1 MYDLIILGGGP
12 AGLTAAI
19 YALRRRLNVLLISR
33 DLGGKTNYRLQ
44 LPNIGHHL
52 VINGEETVSRFANE
66 IEYLEFARVLDVV
79 DRVEALEANGVAEG
93 YRVRVRDGQEFTTRA
108 LIVATGA
115 NARRLNVPGEDE
127 YLGRGV
133 VYSAVSYASLFVDGV
148 VAVVGDGPLALRSV
162 AELAGIARRV
172 TLVARTAAGLDSPLG
187 RRLMGLPNVTLLTGY
202 QVERI
207 EGDSYARGLAL
218 TRVAGQDGNG
228 HGRAPEAEGDHRE
241 IEADAIFVELGL
253 VPNTGLLNGLAA
265 LDENGRV
272 MVDTRNRA
280 SRPGLFAAG
289 DVTDVYAEQ
298 VLVAIGEGAKAALS
312 AYDYLLEHP
321 VPQSVATPEWR

>member
-19 YALRRRLNVLLISR
+19 YALRRRLNILLISR

-44 LPNIGHHL
+44 LPNISHHL
-52 VINGEETVSRFANE
+52 VINGEEVVSRFANE
-66 IEYLEFARVLDVV
+66 IEYLQFARVLDTV
-79 DRVEALEANGVAEG
+79 DRVEPCMDEGGMPG
-93 YRVRVRDGQEFTTRA
+93 YRVHVRDGQEFTARA
-108 LIVATGA
+108 LIAATGA
-115 NARRLNVPGEDE
+115 NARRLNVPGEPE

-172 TLVARTAAGLDSPLG
+172 TLVARTANGLDSPLG
-187 RRLMGLPNVTLLTGY
+187 RRLIGLPNVTLLTGF
-202 QVERI
+202 QVEQI
-207 EGDSYARGLAL
+207 VGDTYARGVSV
-218 TRVAGQDGNG
+218 TRVAGQNGNG
-228 HGRAPEAEGDHRE
+228 HGRDPQAEGDRRE
-241 IEADAIFVELGL
+241 IAADAIFVELGL

-265 LDENGRV
+265 LDDNGRV
-272 MVDTRNRA
+272 MVDTRNRT

-289 DVTDVYAEQ
+289 DITDVYAEQ
-298 VLVAIGEGAKAALS
+298 VLVAIGEGAKAALA

-321 VPQSVATPEWR
+321 VQELSTKVEWR

>member
-44 LPNIGHHL
+44 LPNISHHL

-66 IEYLEFARVLDVV
+66 IEYLEFARVLDTV
-79 DRVEALEANGVAEG
+79 DRVEALETNGVAEG
-93 YRVRVRDGQEFTTRA
+93 YRVHVRDGQEYTTRA

-115 NARRLNVPGEDE
+115 NARRLNVPGEEE

-172 TLVARTAAGLDSPLG
+172 TLVARTSDGLDSPLG
-187 RRLMGLPNVTLLTGY
+187 RRLIGLPNVTLLTGY

-207 EGDSYARGLAL
+207 EGDTYARGLTL
-218 TRVAGQDGNG
+218 TRVSGQNGNG
-228 HGRAPEAEGDHRE
+228 HARDPHAEGDHRE
-241 IEADAIFVELGL
+241 IAADAIFVELGL
-253 VPNTGLLNGLAA
+253 VPNTGLLNGVAA
-265 LDENGRV
+265 LDDNGRV

-298 VLVAIGEGAKAALS
+298 VLVAIGEGAKAALA

-321 VPQSVATPEWR
+321 VPQVAATPEWR

>member
-44 LPNIGHHL
+44 LPDLSHHL
-52 VINGEETVSRFANE
+52 VINGEEVVSRFANE
-66 IEYLEFARVLDVV
+66 VEYLDFSRILETV
-79 DRVEALEANGVAEG
+79 DRVEALEAGDAPG
-93 YRVRVRDGQEFTTRA
+93 YRVIVRGGQEYTARA

-115 NARRLNVPGEDE
+115 NARRLNVPGETE

-133 VYSAVSYASLFVDGV
+133 VYSAVSYASLFVDRA
-148 VAVVGDGPLALRSV
+148 VAVVGDGALALRSV
-162 AELAGIARRV
+162 AELASIARRV
-172 TLVARTAAGLDSPLG
+172 TLVAGTPEGLDSALG
-187 RRLMGLPNVTLLTGY
+187 RRIFGLPNVTVLAGY
-202 QVERI
+202 RVERI
-207 EGDSYARGLAL
+207 TGDAYARGLTVVRA
-218 TRVAGQDGNG
+218 TGQNGNG
-228 HGRAPEAEGDHRE
+228 HAAAPPDLGDRHD
-241 IEADAIFVELGL
+241 IVADAVFVELGL
-253 VPNTGLLNGLAA
+253 IPNTGLLNGLAA
-265 LDENGRV
+265 LDENGRII
-272 MVDTRNRA
+272 VDTHNRA

-312 AYDYLLEHP
+312 AFDYLLEHP
-321 VPQSVATPEWR
+321 ILSLDRSAEWR

>member
-44 LPNIGHHL
+44 LPNISHHL
-52 VINGEETVSRFANE
+52 IINGEETVSRFANE
-66 IEYLEFARVLDVV
+66 IEYLEFARVLDVA
-79 DRVEALEANGVAEG
+79 DRVEALEHNGVAAG
-93 YRVRVRDGQEFTTRA
+93 YKVHVRDGQEFTTRA

-115 NARRLNVPGEDE
+115 NARRLNVPGEAE

-162 AELAGIARRV
+162 AELAGIARHV
-172 TLVARTAAGLDSPLG
+172 TLVAHTADGLDSALG
-187 RRLMGLPNVTLLTGY
+187 RRLVGLPNVTLLTGY
-202 QVERI
+202 QVEAVV
-207 EGDSYARGLAL
+207 GDTYARGV
-218 TRVAGQDGNG
+218 TVTHVAGQNGNG
-228 HGRAPEAEGDHRE
+228 HNRAAHAEGGHRE
-241 IEADAIFVELGL
+241 IAADAIFVELGL
-253 VPNTGLLNGLAA
+253 VPNTDLLSGLAA
-265 LDENGRV
+265 LDDNGRIR
-272 MVDTRNRA
+272 VDTQNRT

-289 DVTDVYAEQ
+289 DITDVYAEQ

-321 VPQSVATPEWR
+321 VPEFAATPEWR